1 MVLLAV
7 CKFRILEVVDFS
19 YSDPICDLGLLKTVC
34 DISCYSIAD

>member
-34 DISCYSIAD
+34 VIFLVTL